1 MAGTGNNSKLVTT
14 LLSSALAIILV
25 FFGFFTDTLYDKIDA
40 LDGKIEKLDQSM
52 TTLTAAFNA
61 SQLNDVAQ
69 EKDIEGNGKD
79 IKELTQDFRIHINK
93 GGH

>member
-69 EKDIEGNGKD
+69 EKDIEDNGED